1 MLLDNFPVLNKV
13 RQGDNKER
21 DRWIEGETERET
33 ERKTETEIER
43 ESIKNYFRAI
53 TGRNN

>member
-21 DRWIEGETERET
+21 DRWIEGETERDREKDRDRDR
-33 ERKTETEIER
+33 ERKYQELL
-43 ESIKNYFRAI
+43 
-53 TGRNN
+53 